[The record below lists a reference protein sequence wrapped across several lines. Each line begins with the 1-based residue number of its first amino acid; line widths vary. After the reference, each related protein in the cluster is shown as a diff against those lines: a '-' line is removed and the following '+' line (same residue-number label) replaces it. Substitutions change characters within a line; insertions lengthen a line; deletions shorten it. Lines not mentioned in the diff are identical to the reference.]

1 MKKGIN
7 CQKKKLHTCV
17 CTQNQYQGSREMTLA
32 IASGIPAPPWSV
44 SSDTCGE
51 TVHRCCTTPVLS
63 FGHLPPSYGGEI
75 REIFFFFLPLSEF
88 RLRVFLSMEAST
100 AEDNSARHDIDLA
113 ARQISKF
120 ALSVKTGFSRAK
132 QMANES
138 FGKAL
143 KTDLGNNNN

>member
-1 MKKGIN
+1 MAKRSTGVVPLL
-7 CQKKKLHTCV
+7 CCLLGTCRLH
-17 CTQNQYQGSREMTLA
+17 
-32 IASGIPAPPWSV
+32 
-44 SSDTCGE
+44 
-51 TVHRCCTTPVLS
+51 
-63 FGHLPPSYGGEI
+63 GGEI
-75 REIFFFFLPLSEF
+75 REIFFFFLPLSDSESF
-88 RLRVFLSMEAST
+88 FQQHFSMEAST